1 MAIRVLEAEVA
12 GRIAAGEVVER
23 PSSVVKEL
31 LENSLD
37 AVATRIDITTTA
49 GGTESIIVSDN
60 GVGIPEVD
68 VPLVFQQFATSKI
81 RRAEDLNSINTLGF
95 RGEAMYSISAVS
107 EVELI
112 TRSRTDSVGVNIR
125 ISEGKVTAI
134 SPSAANVGTKVS
146 VHNIFTN
153 FPARKKFLRSP
164 KAEAGRISTLVKR
177 YSMIWPDVSF
187 SLSQVGTR
195 YFSTTGSGSFRDV
208 ISAVYGVDTANG
220 MISIEKHVIDP
231 EYRGPILGGIIG
243 LPSQTR
249 ANRSHINIFVNGR
262 YIQNR
267 TLSYAFEQAYHGLVG
282 QRRYPIGVLDLRL
295 SGEEVDVN
303 VHPAKTEVR
312 FLKESE
318 VFGVVHST
326 VRDAL
331 LSSSPV
337 QAISSRPVGNIA
349 TLDQTKQKND
359 FTAWQVRLGSDSR
372 YRSNMNRGLNAKNS
386 LTDIAPAESISNEA
400 SSTSMMGLNVGS
412 TLPMLRILGQAQ
424 KTYIIAEGPD
434 GIYLIDQH
442 AAHERVVFEEV
453 VEKAKNS
460 SPSFQKLLDPFV
472 INLDSSQ
479 ISLIEDNS
487 LLFDALGM
495 ELEQF
500 GPETYLVRTV
510 PAVLTKSD
518 PAKSLIEI
526 LDSLEEGAVFETWEE
541 KAAYSVACH
550 GAIRA
555 GQSLSVLEMEKLI
568 RQLESCK
575 QPNTC
580 PHGRHTLIHLS
591 SKYLELEFGRT

>member
-1 MAIRVLEAEVA
+1 
-12 GRIAAGEVVER
+12 
-23 PSSVVKEL
+23 
-31 LENSLD
+31 
-37 AVATRIDITTTA
+37 
-49 GGTESIIVSDN
+49 
-60 GVGIPEVD
+60 
-68 VPLVFQQFATSKI
+68 
-81 RRAEDLNSINTLGF
+81 
-95 RGEAMYSISAVS
+95 
-107 EVELI
+107 
-112 TRSRTDSVGVNIR
+112 
-125 ISEGKVTAI
+125 
-134 SPSAANVGTKVS
+134 
-146 VHNIFTN
+146 
-153 FPARKKFLRSP
+153 
-164 KAEAGRISTLVKR
+164 
-177 YSMIWPDVSF
+177 
-187 SLSQVGTR
+187 
-195 YFSTTGSGSFRDV
+195 
-208 ISAVYGVDTANG
+208 
-220 MISIEKHVIDP
+220 
-231 EYRGPILGGIIG
+231 
-243 LPSQTR
+243 
-249 ANRSHINIFVNGR
+249 
-262 YIQNR
+262 
-267 TLSYAFEQAYHGLVG
+267 
-282 QRRYPIGVLDLRL
+282 
-295 SGEEVDVN
+295 
-303 VHPAKTEVR
+303 
-312 FLKESE
+312 
-318 VFGVVHST
+318 
-326 VRDAL
+326 
-331 LSSSPV
+331 
-337 QAISSRPVGNIA
+337 
-349 TLDQTKQKND
+349 
-359 FTAWQVRLGSDSR
+359 
-372 YRSNMNRGLNAKNS
+372 MNRGLNAKNS

-575 QPNTC
+575 QPHTC
-580 PHGRHTLIHLS
+580 PHGRPTLIHLS